1 MVLAIILM
9 MIGDSNKVHWVVFTR
24 SLQLIIFMA
33 LINIPISPLFLDLL
47 KALYKIAF
55 FDLIG
60 EYDIWSYFKFLK
72 FNYNNVP
79 FISYQMQTISFNTAN
94 AFIGLGSISVYLL
107 AYFG

>member
-47 KALYKIAF
+47 KAMHKIAF

-60 EYDIWSYFKFLK
+60 EYNIWSYLTFLK
-72 FNYNNVP
+72 LNDNNVP
-79 FISYQMQTISFNTAN
+79 FINLQMQTI
-94 AFIGLGSISVYLL
+94 
-107 AYFG
+107 